1 MCVPAALFLLPPR
14 HHDELRRH
22 AAHARARALADRLE
36 GKAGRSEVVDAM
48 LALREN
54 FLGADFR
61 PVGLTAGSR
70 ALVRVVED
78 LEWLSDRVSDE
89 AGPALRDMQ
98 APGVRV
104 LRCSAAVLRHTRV
117 ADRDDRPRRISRRR

>member
-1 MCVPAALFLLPPR
+1 
-14 HHDELRRH
+14 
-22 AAHARARALADRLE
+22 
-36 GKAGRSEVVDAM
+36 M

-61 PVGLTAGSR
+61 PVGLSAGSR

-78 LEWLSDRVSDE
+78 LEWLADRVSDE

-104 LRCSAAVLRHTRV
+104 LRCSAAVLRKTRV
-117 ADRDDRPRRISRRR
+117 ADRTTDRANLEAALIHLRSVARGRYRQDVERDPRRTRRRRPPSTHRARDC